1 MSTMCKLCY
10 LANLQTKKHTVK
22 IFLMYYKNYRKY
34 QAIREEKVKMQ
45 PSFTS
50 GMVKKTECSFLG
62 KVKPDI

>member
-1 MSTMCKLCY
+1 
-10 LANLQTKKHTVK
+10 
-22 IFLMYYKNYRKY
+22 MYYKNYRKY

-50 GMVKKTECSFLG
+50 GMVKKIECSFLG